1 MRSMT
6 SFVEIFWIFAPK
18 PSYTRIQSLFLIFKL
33 VSKSPFLSSDVRVVL
48 RPSLMFLWIDI
59 KTCLTSQF
67 LEINKNATQNNLK
80 ITK

>member
-48 RPSLMFLWIDI
+48 RPSPKAIP
-59 KTCLTSQF
+59 KTCLTELYIDQMIS
-67 LEINKNATQNNLK
+67 
-80 ITK
+80 

>member
-48 RPSLMFLWIDI
+48 RPSPKLIA
-59 KTCLTSQF
+59 
-67 LEINKNATQNNLK
+67 ATVQWNTFRTVFQKLK
-80 ITK
+80 